1 VTVVVTVLN
10 EIATVDDLVRAVTA
24 QLQPDDEL
32 VIADGGSADGT
43 AARIE
48 GWARRDGRVRMVSAP
63 GTNISGGRNA
73 AITAARNR
81 VIVCTDAG
89 CRPVDGWLDALRLPF
104 AEESAPDLV
113 TGVPRVVAE
122 TPFQWAQA
130 LACYP
135 NPDEARRPS
144 WLVRTYG
151 RYLGQV
157 MRADLPFARSLAF
170 TVDAW
175 KDVGGFPED
184 LGWVEDGAF
193 GRAVARAHRCVIAA
207 DAEVGWVQRQS
218 VSSTYRMY
226 FRYGIGHAAS
236 GDVMLQCRDLA
247 RVAAYG
253 FGLGAVASR
262 DRRWLGAALAGS
274 ALYCSL
280 PLARVVRY
288 RQGWVVGA
296 LVPPAMALKDIA
308 QAHGSVATHLRHLR
322 RGGVG

>member
-1 VTVVVTVLN
+1 MQPAV
-10 EIATVDDLVRAVTA
+10 ATVTQPGTTVREMAPRIKDMDRW
-24 QLQPDDEL
+24 LG
-32 VIADGGSADGT
+32 DGGMPLIGQ
-43 AARIE
+43 
-48 GWARRDGRVRMVSAP
+48 V
-63 GTNISGGRNA
+63 GGSFERY
-73 AITAARNR
+73 
-81 VIVCTDAG
+81 G
-89 CRPVDGWLDALRLPF
+89 VDG
-104 AEESAPDLV
+104 
-113 TGVPRVVAE
+113 
-122 TPFQWAQA
+122 
-130 LACYP
+130 
-135 NPDEARRPS
+135 
-144 WLVRTYG
+144 
-151 RYLGQV
+151 
-157 MRADLPFARSLAF
+157 
-170 TVDAW
+170 
-175 KDVGGFPED
+175 ED

-253 FGLGAVASR
+253 FGLGAVVSR
-262 DRRWLGAALAGS
+262 DRRWLGATIAGS
-274 ALYCSL
+274 ALYFSL

-308 QAHGSVATHLRHLR
+308 QAHGSVATHLRHSR